1 MDELVQRLSDGTHP
15 VAVGGP
21 VATLAELH
29 RRVDELG
36 IVFVKFTGTTGGT
49 DLGVRLDRD
58 HCAVDSADF
67 AQGDGTVH
75 LEGTLMLNDEPVRC
89 VADIDLATLSGTGR
103 LVATAGSDA

>member
-1 MDELVQRLSDGTHP
+1 MDELVQRLSEGTHP

-36 IVFVKFTGTTGGT
+36 FVFVKFTGTTGGT
-49 DLGVRLDRD
+49 DLGVRLDRER
-58 HCAVDSADF
+58 CALDGADF
-67 AQGDGTVH
+67 AQGSGCVH
-75 LEGTLMLNDEPVRC
+75 LEGSLVLNDEPVLC

-103 LVATAGSDA
+103 LMATTGAGA

>member
-15 VAVGGP
+15 VTVGGP

-36 IVFVKFTGTTGGT
+36 LVFVKFTGTSGGT
-49 DLGVRLDRD
+49 DLGVRLDSE
-58 HCAVDSADF
+58 HCTVDDADF
-67 AQGDGTVH
+67 AQGSGTVH
-75 LEGTLMLNDEPVRC
+75 LEGTLVLNDEPVRC
-89 VADIDLATLSGTGR
+89 VADIDLTTLRGTGR